1 MNVENHQDHS
11 FEETG
16 AHALT
21 AEMVALAA
29 DRLHMSV
36 EEARSCARPIPGLA
50 DAYLFSPPGR
60 GEGRLIVSSD
70 LQMLWVASSV
80 SPMTH
85 IKAFRCGF
93 RS

>member
-1 MNVENHQDHS
+1 MNVENRQDHS
-11 FEETG
+11 FEEVG
-16 AHALT
+16 ARGLT

-36 EEARSCARPIPGLA
+36 EEARGCARPIPGLA

-60 GEGRLIVSSD
+60 GEGRLIVSTD

-85 IKAFRCGF
+85 IRAFRCGF